1 LRTLILGLGN
11 PILSDDAAGLLAA
24 RHLYDLIGGEDVDL
38 VEAAVAG
45 MRTAQLL
52 SGYDRAVVI
61 DVVQDEKRVGEVWR
75 LDTNDLETGS
85 ATSSHGIGLGQAL
98 RLARLMGLP
107 VPEQVLIY
115 AIAAADTR
123 TFGESLTPQLGRALP
138 AIVRRIS
145 ADLARPSG
153 QVQE

>member
-11 PILSDDAAGLLAA
+11 PILSDDAAGLQAA
-24 RHLYDLIGGEDVDL
+24 RRLYDLLGGKDVDL

-45 MRTAQLL
+45 LQTVQLL

-61 DVVQDEKRVGEVWR
+61 DVVQDEARVGEVWR
-75 LDTNDLETGS
+75 LDTEELENVS

-107 VPEQVLIY
+107 VPGQILIY
-115 AIAAADTR
+115 AIAAADTQ
-123 TFGESLTPQLGRALP
+123 TFGETLTPQLTKALP
-138 AIVRRIS
+138 TIVRRIA
-145 ADLARPSG
+145 ADVPHPS
-153 QVQE
+153 

>member
-11 PILSDDAAGLLAA
+11 PILSDDAAGLQAA
-24 RHLYDLIGGEDVDL
+24 RQLYELVGGEDVDL

-45 MRTAQLL
+45 MQTVQLL

-61 DVVQDEKRVGEVWR
+61 DVVQDEASVGEVWR
-75 LDTNDLETGS
+75 LDTDDLENVS
-85 ATSSHGIGLGQAL
+85 STSSHGIGLGQAL

-107 VPEQVLIY
+107 VPEQILIY
-115 AIAAADTR
+115 AIAAADTS
-123 TFGESLTPQLGRALP
+123 TFGETLTPQLGKALP
-138 AIVRRIS
+138 AIVRRIA

-153 QVQE
+153 RG

>member
-11 PILSDDAAGLLAA
+11 PILSDDAAGLQAA
-24 RHLYDLIGGEDVDL
+24 RRLYDLLGGKDVDL

-45 MRTAQLL
+45 LQTVQLL

-61 DVVQDEKRVGEVWR
+61 DVVQDEARVGEVWR
-75 LDTNDLETGS
+75 LDTEELENVS

-107 VPEQVLIY
+107 VPGQILIY
-115 AIAAADTR
+115 AIAAADTQ
-123 TFGESLTPQLGRALP
+123 TFGETLTPRLTKALP
-138 AIVRRIS
+138 TIVRRIA
-145 ADLARPSG
+145 ADVPHPS
-153 QVQE
+153 

>member
-11 PILSDDAAGLLAA
+11 PILSDDAAGLQAA
-24 RHLYDLIGGEDVDL
+24 RQLYELLGGEDVDL

-45 MRTAQLL
+45 MQTVQLL

-61 DVVQDEKRVGEVWR
+61 DVVQDEARVGEVWR
-75 LDTNDLETGS
+75 LDTNDLENVS
-85 ATSSHGIGLGQAL
+85 STSSHGIGLGQAL

-107 VPEQVLIY
+107 VPEEILIY

-123 TFGESLTPQLGRALP
+123 TFGESLTPQLGQALP
-138 AIVRRIS
+138 AIVRRIA
-145 ADLARPSG
+145 ADLACASG
-153 QVQE
+153 